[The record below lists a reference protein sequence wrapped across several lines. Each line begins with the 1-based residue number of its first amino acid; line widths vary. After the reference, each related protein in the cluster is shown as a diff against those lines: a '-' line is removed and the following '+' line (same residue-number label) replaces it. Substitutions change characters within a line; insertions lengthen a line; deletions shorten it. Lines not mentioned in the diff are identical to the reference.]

1 MARPRQCDQIIH
13 SIIRNHIQRT
23 LAVGEVSQCSWS
35 PIFQVGI
42 QPLHCIAIATYF
54 LFESNPILL
63 NLRPTEQ

>member
-35 PIFQVGI
+35 PIFGI
-42 QPLHCIAIATYF
+42 QPLHYIQIATYY